1 MGRLGPLLE
10 LGGRTFPLSNPARRR
25 LVLGAGVRVRQPER
39 TSAYDKPLAE
49 QFAAE
54 TPDLVVS
61 KMAKALREGKVF
73 VDWSQNNPSK
83 NTVAPYSLRGRE
95 HPTVSTP
102 VTSKYGSTD
111 VRHHTF
117 PDQATALNRVQR
129 SSLCSNARFGPVG
142 SAPPSGTASIGSI
155 HAGTA
160 STSASDPPVT
170 GQPVYPPTVTRSA

>member
-1 MGRLGPLLE
+1 
-10 LGGRTFPLSNPARRR
+10 
-25 LVLGAGVRVRQPER
+25 LGAGVRVRQPER

-102 VTSKYGSTD
+102 VTWNEVRQYRRPASHLPRPGNSSEPCTEVDLRLPRQPRASGQGTPVGYSEHRLDPSRHAGHVDLRSTCGWKAPGA
-111 VRHHTF
+111 VGRHHRT
-117 PDQATALNRVQR
+117 
-129 SSLCSNARFGPVG
+129 
-142 SAPPSGTASIGSI
+142 
-155 HAGTA
+155 
-160 STSASDPPVT
+160 
-170 GQPVYPPTVTRSA
+170 

>member
-1 MGRLGPLLE
+1 
-10 LGGRTFPLSNPARRR
+10 
-25 LVLGAGVRVRQPER
+25 LGAGVRVRQPER